1 MSHPSSN
8 VLALLAG
15 GELPPWSRWRLGRH
29 LKRCPECRREVEAF
43 CREREWIR
51 EAAGALPAEAHWGR
65 LAAEMKANIQVG
77 LSAGECVDRAE
88 PAAQWLG
95 WRAAAALASI
105 TLVIVSGWWLH
116 MPRPPVASS
125 EYAGGIVLAATPV
138 GIELKQEGRAL
149 TLMHPSS
156 EPVLVSVSVQG
167 SMTARFVDEE
177 TGMVTINNVYL
188 Q

>member
-1 MSHPSSN
+1 MGEALALEMGRGALMAGLAVCAP
-8 VLALLAG
+8 VLAAGLL
-15 GELPPWSRWRLGRH
+15 
-29 LKRCPECRREVEAF
+29 
-43 CREREWIR
+43 
-51 EAAGALPAEAHWGR
+51 
-65 LAAEMKANIQVG
+65 VG
-77 LSAGECVDRAE
+77 MIIS
-88 PAAQWLG
+88 
-95 WRAAAALASI
+95 
-105 TLVIVSGWWLH
+105 
-116 MPRPPVASS
+116 
-125 EYAGGIVLAATPV
+125 IVLAATPV